1 MQNIVKDKW
10 ITIFFI
16 SATGFVL
23 LFNLWG
29 RSLENHGYIRYAE
42 VAREMIRSGD
52 WIVPHLN
59 GKIFIDKPPLL
70 FWLIAIPSYI
80 YGSVTPFIAKLPSAL
95 LAWVGVII
103 IFLWGKKVY
112 GRIEAGIIAGGSL
125 LSSYQYFF
133 QARLAKTDI
142 ILCVFVILSLYFFYL
157 WYNEQNFRKF
167 PFCILSL
174 FFIGL
179 GILTKGPF
187 GFFPLIFILIYI
199 ILNKQW
205 STLIGKEFILGYII
219 LGLTVLPW
227 AISFIF
233 RIGLEQTILLIK
245 ENKILSRTAPFY
257 FYFIQI
263 WGEFFPG
270 SIFIPFLT
278 VYIWKEKKRV
288 WQSKYIF
295 FLIWFLT
302 LFISLTFFRYKA
314 SRYLLPTL
322 PPLGLMIGGIWKKGF
337 KFLIIIFLFAIS
349 VWHIREFIWIKKDN
363 LYSPGMTFIMELRPF
378 LKGEIPFAYK
388 LDISTL
394 EEINFYLDPPIP
406 IIVLKDLNHLRKIKE
421 YKKIFIIMPKESYE
435 DLKIRLNNSISF
447 LKEFPYKK
455 GRLILTSY

>member
-1 MQNIVKDKW
+1 M
-10 ITIFFI
+10 
-16 SATGFVL
+16 GP
-23 LFNLWG
+23 
-29 RSLENHGYIRYAE
+29 SLENHGYIKYAE

-59 GKIFIDKPPLL
+59 GEIYIDKPPLL

-95 LAWVGVII
+95 SAWIGVIVL
-103 IFLWGKKVY
+103 FLWGKKIY
-112 GRIEAGIIAGGSL
+112 ERIEAGIIAGGSP

-142 ILCVFVILSLYFFYL
+142 FLCVFVILALYFFYL
-157 WYNEQNFRKF
+157 WYKEQNSRRFA
-167 PFCILSL
+167 FCGLSF

-187 GFFPLIFILIYI
+187 GLFFPLIVIAIYLILERRWRI
-199 ILNKQW
+199 
-205 STLIGKEFILGYII
+205 LIGKEFILGYLI

-227 AISFIF
+227 VISFIY

-245 ENKILSRTAPFY
+245 ENKILSRTAPIY

-263 WGEFFPG
+263 WGEFFPA

-302 LFISLTFFRYKA
+302 LFISLTFFKYKA

-337 KFLIIIFLFAIS
+337 KIFIIIFIFTIS
-349 VWHIREFIWIKKDN
+349 IWHIREFLWIKKDSF
-363 LYSPGMTFIMELRPF
+363 YSPGKMLIMELRPF
-378 LKGEIPFAYK
+378 LKGEMAFAYQV
-388 LDISTL
+388 DISTL
-394 EEINFYLDPPIP
+394 EEINFYLDPPNP
-406 IIVLKDLNHLRKIKE
+406 IIVLKDLSHLRRIKQD
-421 YKKIFIIMPKESYE
+421 KRIFIIMPKESYE
-435 DLKIRLNNSISF
+435 DLKIHLNSSIAF
-447 LKEFPYKK
+447 LKEFHYKK
-455 GRLILTSY
+455 GKLVLISYWI

>member
-1 MQNIVKDKW
+1 MQNIVKEKW
-10 ITIFFI
+10 INKFFI
-16 SATGFVL
+16 SAAGFVL
-23 LFNLWG
+23 LFNLSG

-103 IFLWGKKVY
+103 LFLWGKKVY

-157 WYNEQNFRKF
+157 WYNEQNSRKF
-167 PFCILSL
+167 PFFVLSL

-187 GFFPLIFILIYI
+187 GFSPLIFILIYI

-227 AISFIF
+227 AISFIY

-263 WGEFFPG
+263 WGEFFPV

-421 YKKIFIIMPKESYE
+421 DKKIFIIMPKESYE